1 MADDLVLANDR
12 DIRLVIAHWEDFYEP
27 VVLDGITWEI
37 ERRGTPSKLEFT
49 IVMDNILQFCE
60 GNSVRLYFKGT
71 GVFYGY
77 IFQKKRDKE
86 NHIKIVAYDQLRF
99 FKNKDTYV
107 LENNTASEL
116 IKMLAKDFKLK
127 YNVIEDTKYKI
138 SRVEENKTLFD
149 MVLTALDDTLREK
162 KEMYV
167 LYDDFG
173 RITLKNVASMKL
185 DTVMNNDVIEDFDY
199 NSSIDSDTYTK
210 IKLVRDNEE
219 TGKRDVYIAQDSTHM
234 RSWGILQMFDTVDK
248 NMSEAEIKQKCDILL
263 KLYNKKTKSLSLKNA
278 IGDIRVRAGCLV
290 PVFLSLG
297 DIELQNYMLVE
308 KVKHTFENNSHFMD
322 LTLVDGDEFAS
333 YSSSSYSSGNTNN
346 KDEKKNG
353 PAQSTTSKEDNDII
367 NKLNKVFKNKLSN
380 TGNIFVK
387 YSNAYKVNAAL
398 MAAISIHETENGNS
412 PLCKNKNNFFG
423 MKGMSFSSVDEGI
436 KRGISNLSR
445 NYIHIGIKTLES
457 IRDKYAPLDDSV
469 LNKYWVPGVSKFYKQ
484 ITGSTYSPN
493 NSGTGVGSNE
503 EAEKNLKDTTYKVQ
517 NNNNAN
523 TSTNNSSKADK
534 LISVAKSKLGC
545 KYARGAEGPNTF
557 DCSGFTQWC
566 YKQIG
571 IKIPRTVATQSKA
584 GSAVDLKDRSKWKA
598 GDLLCRVGGGSSNHV
613 MMYLGNG
620 QMIHSPQT
628 GDVVKIQSIDSYRS
642 GKGYT
647 HVRRFI

>member
-1 MADDLVLANDR
+1 MDDELVLANDR
-12 DIRLVIAHWEDFYEP
+12 DVRLVIAHWEDFYEP

-49 IVMDNILQFCE
+49 IVMDDILQFCE
-60 GNSVRLYFKGT
+60 GNSVRLYYKGI
-71 GVFYGY
+71 GIFYGY

-86 NHIKIVAYDQLRF
+86 NHIKIVAYDQLRY

-107 LENNTASEL
+107 YNNQTASEL
-116 IKMLAKDFKLK
+116 VKMLAKDFNLK

-138 SRVEENKTLFD
+138 SRIEENKTLFD
-149 MVLTALDDTLREK
+149 MILTALDDTLREK

-234 RSWGILQMFDTVDK
+234 RSWGILQMFETVDK
-248 NMSEAEIKQKCDILL
+248 NMNEAEIKQKCDILL

-278 IGDIRVRAGCLV
+278 LGDIRVRAGCLI
-290 PVFLSLG
+290 PVFLNLG

-346 KDEKKNG
+346 KNEKQNG
-353 PAQSTTSKEDNDII
+353 PAQSTTSKEDNDMI

-398 MAAISIHETENGNS
+398 MAAISIHETGNGS
-412 PLCKNKNNFFG
+412 SSLCKNKNNFFG

-436 KRGISNLSR
+436 KKGISNLSR
-445 NYIHIGIKTLES
+445 NYIHTGRKTLER
-457 IRDKYAPLDDSV
+457 IRDKYAPLYDSP
-469 LNKYWVPGVSKFYKQ
+469 LNKDWVPGVGKFYKQ
-484 ITGSTYSPN
+484 ITGSTYTSN
-493 NSGTGVGSNE
+493 NAGTGVGSNE
-503 EAEKNLKDTTYKVQ
+503 EAEKNLKDVTYQ
-517 NNNNAN
+517 IQGNNQSS
-523 TSTNNSSKADK
+523 STNNSSKTDK
-534 LISVAKSKLGC
+534 LINLAKNKLGC
-545 KYARGAEGPNTF
+545 KYVYGATGPNTF

-613 MMYLGNG
+613 MMYIGNG

-628 GDVVKIQSIDSYRS
+628 GDVVKIQSVDSYRK
-642 GKGYT
+642 GKAYT

>member
-1 MADDLVLANDR
+1 
-12 DIRLVIAHWEDFYEP
+12 
-27 VVLDGITWEI
+27 
-37 ERRGTPSKLEFT
+37 
-49 IVMDNILQFCE
+49 
-60 GNSVRLYFKGT
+60 
-71 GVFYGY
+71 
-77 IFQKKRDKE
+77 
-86 NHIKIVAYDQLRF
+86 
-99 FKNKDTYV
+99 
-107 LENNTASEL
+107 
-116 IKMLAKDFKLK
+116 
-127 YNVIEDTKYKI
+127 
-138 SRVEENKTLFD
+138 
-149 MVLTALDDTLREK
+149 
-162 KEMYV
+162 
-167 LYDDFG
+167 
-173 RITLKNVASMKL
+173 
-185 DTVMNNDVIEDFDY
+185 
-199 NSSIDSDTYTK
+199 
-210 IKLVRDNEE
+210 
-219 TGKRDVYIAQDSTHM
+219 
-234 RSWGILQMFDTVDK
+234 MFDTVDK

-278 IGDIRVRAGCLV
+278 LGDIRVRAGCLV
-290 PVFLSLG
+290 PVFLNLG

-353 PAQSTTSKEDNDII
+353 TAQSTTSKEDNDMI

-398 MAAISIHETENGNS
+398 MAAISIHETGNGS
-412 PLCKNKNNFFG
+412 SSLCKNKNNFFG
-423 MKGMSFSSVDEGI
+423 MKGMSFGSVDEGI

-445 NYIHIGIKTLES
+445 NYIHTGRKTLES
-457 IRDKYAPLDDSV
+457 IRDKYAPLYDSP
-469 LNKYWVPGVSKFYKQ
+469 LNKDWVPGVGKFYKQ
-484 ITGSTYSPN
+484 ITGSTYSSN
-493 NSGTGVGSNE
+493 NAGTGVGSNE
-503 EAEKNLKDTTYKVQ
+503 EAEKNLKDVTYQ
-517 NNNNAN
+517 IQGNNQSS
-523 TSTNNSSKADK
+523 STNNSSKTDK
-534 LISVAKSKLGC
+534 LINLAKSKLGC
-545 KYARGAEGPNTF
+545 KYVYGATGPNTF

-613 MMYLGNG
+613 MMYIGNG

-628 GDVVKIQSIDSYRS
+628 GDVVKIQSVDSYRK
-642 GKGYT
+642 GKAYT

>member
-1 MADDLVLANDR
+1 MADELVLANDR
-12 DIRLVIAHWEDFYEP
+12 YIRLVIAHWEDFYEP

-37 ERRGTPSKLEFT
+37 ERRGAPSKLEFT
-49 IVMDNILQFCE
+49 IVMDDILQFCE
-60 GNSVRLYFKGT
+60 GNSVRLYYKGI
-71 GVFYGY
+71 GIFYGY

-86 NHIKIVAYDQLRF
+86 NHIKIVAYDQLRY

-107 LENNTASEL
+107 YSNKTASEL
-116 IKMLAKDFKLK
+116 VKMLAKDFKLK

-162 KEMYV
+162 KEMFT

-290 PVFLSLG
+290 PVFLNLG

-353 PAQSTTSKEDNDII
+353 PAQSTTKTGKKVPALFTAYYPGNNAMEGGKIDCNGKPLDVKSRTVAGPMNREGVKKTWYTDDFLKKHPVFEYGDKVKIILPGTAYDNKVYTVKDNGGRIYVETNGTYHIDILLPNDSECKKFGRKNGYIIIGGDEEQTYQVEGNNQNSTTNNGSKS
-367 NKLNKVFKNKLSN
+367 NKL
-380 TGNIFVK
+380 I
-387 YSNAYKVNAAL
+387 
-398 MAAISIHETENGNS
+398 
-412 PLCKNKNNFFG
+412 
-423 MKGMSFSSVDEGI
+423 
-436 KRGISNLSR
+436 NL
-445 NYIHIGIKTLES
+445 
-457 IRDKYAPLDDSV
+457 
-469 LNKYWVPGVSKFYKQ
+469 
-484 ITGSTYSPN
+484 
-493 NSGTGVGSNE
+493 
-503 EAEKNLKDTTYKVQ
+503 
-517 NNNNAN
+517 
-523 TSTNNSSKADK
+523 
-534 LISVAKSKLGC
+534 AKSKLGC
-545 KYARGAEGPNTF
+545 KYVYGATGPNKF

-566 YKQIG
+566 YKNALG
-571 IKIPRTVATQSKA
+571 ITIPRVSASQGNA
-584 GSAVDLKDRSKWKA
+584 GKGVDKSNLQL
-598 GDLLCRVGGGSSNHV
+598 GDLVFFSSNGPKGKINHV
-613 MMYLGNG
+613 GMYIGNNEF
-620 QMIHSPQT
+620 IHSPHT
-628 GDVVKIQSIDSYRS
+628 GDVVKISSLNGSYYKKNYVRA
-642 GKGYT
+642 
-647 HVRRFI
+647 RRFI

>member
-1 MADDLVLANDR
+1 MSDDLVLANDR
-12 DIRLVIAHWEDFYEP
+12 DVRLVIAHWEDFYEP

-37 ERRGTPSKLEFT
+37 ERRGAPSKLEFT
-49 IVMDNILQFCE
+49 IVMDDILEFCE
-60 GNSVRLYFKGT
+60 GNSVRLYYKGV
-71 GVFYGY
+71 GIFYGY

-86 NHIKIVAYDQLRF
+86 NHIKIVAYDQLRY

-107 LENNTASEL
+107 YSNKTASEL
-116 IKMLAKDFKLK
+116 VKMLAKDFNLK

-138 SRVEENKTLFD
+138 SRIEENKTLFD
-149 MVLTALDDTLREK
+149 MILTALDDTLREK
-162 KEMYV
+162 KEMYT

-219 TGKRDVYIAQDSTHM
+219 TGKRDVYIAQDSTHI

-263 KLYNKKTKSLSLKNA
+263 KLYNKKTKSLSLKNVL
-278 IGDIRVRAGCLV
+278 GDIRVRAGCLI
-290 PVFLSLG
+290 PVFLDLG

-333 YSSSSYSSGNTNN
+333 YSSSSYSSGNSNN
-346 KDEKKNG
+346 KNEKQNG
-353 PAQSTTSKEDNDII
+353 PAQSTTKKNTGRKVPALFTAYYPGPGIEGGDKDCTGKKLVPKNQTCAAPMDVKKYYKSWYSEKFLKDHPFIKLNDKIKVILPGSSIDGKTYTVRDNGSAINISSSGVYDIDILMSTASECNRFGKRKGYIII
-367 NKLNKVFKNKLSN
+367 NGEEEQTYQVQGNNQNSN
-380 TGNIFVK
+380 T
-387 YSNAYKVNAAL
+387 
-398 MAAISIHETENGNS
+398 
-412 PLCKNKNNFFG
+412 
-423 MKGMSFSSVDEGI
+423 
-436 KRGISNLSR
+436 
-445 NYIHIGIKTLES
+445 
-457 IRDKYAPLDDSV
+457 
-469 LNKYWVPGVSKFYKQ
+469 
-484 ITGSTYSPN
+484 
-493 NSGTGVGSNE
+493 
-503 EAEKNLKDTTYKVQ
+503 
-517 NNNNAN
+517 NNN
-523 TSTNNSSKADK
+523 SKADK
-534 LISVAKSKLGC
+534 LINIAKSKLGC
-545 KYARGAEGPNTF
+545 KYVYGAEGPNTF

-571 IKIPRTVATQSKA
+571 IKIPRTASAQSKA
-584 GSAVDLKDRSKWKA
+584 GKAVDLKDRSKWKA
-598 GDLLCRVGGGSSNHV
+598 GDLLCRIGGGSSNHV
-613 MMYLGNG
+613 MMYIGNG

-628 GDVVKIQSIDSYRS
+628 GDVVKIQSVDSYRK
-642 GKGYT
+642 GKAYT

>member
-1 MADDLVLANDR
+1 MDDELVLANDR
-12 DIRLVIAHWEDFYEP
+12 NVRLVIAHWEDFYEP

-37 ERRGTPSKLEFT
+37 ERRGAPSKLEFT
-49 IVMDNILQFCE
+49 IVMDDILEFCE
-60 GNSVRLYFKGT
+60 GNSVRLYYKGV
-71 GVFYGY
+71 GIFYGY

-86 NHIKIVAYDQLRF
+86 NHIKIVAYDQLRY

-107 LENNTASEL
+107 YSNKTASEL
-116 IKMLAKDFKLK
+116 VKMLAKDFNLK

-149 MVLTALDDTLREK
+149 MILTALDDTLREK

-173 RITLKNVASMKL
+173 RLTLKNVASMKL
-185 DTVMNNDVIEDFDY
+185 DMVMNNDVIEDFDY

-263 KLYNKKTKSLSLKNA
+263 KLYNKKTKSLSLKNVL
-278 IGDIRVRAGCLV
+278 GDIRVRAGCLV
-290 PVFLSLG
+290 PVFLDLG
-297 DIELQNYMLVE
+297 DIDLQNYMLVE

-353 PAQSTTSKEDNDII
+353 PAQSTTSKEDNDMI

-380 TGNIFVK
+380 TGSIFVK

-398 MAAISIHETENGNS
+398 MAAISIHETGNGS
-412 PLCKNKNNFFG
+412 SSLCKNKNNFFG
-423 MKGMSFSSVDEGI
+423 MKGMSFGSVDEGI

-445 NYIHIGIKTLES
+445 NYIHTGRKTLES
-457 IRDKYAPLDDSV
+457 IRDKYAPLYDSP
-469 LNKYWVPGVSKFYKQ
+469 LNKDWVPGVGKFYKQ
-484 ITGSTYSPN
+484 ITGNAYSS
-493 NSGTGVGSNE
+493 NSAGTGVGSNE
-503 EAEKNLKDTTYKVQ
+503 EAEKNLKDTTYQVQ

-523 TSTNNSSKADK
+523 TSTNNSSKTDK
-534 LISVAKSKLGC
+534 LINLAKSKLGC
-545 KYARGAEGPNTF
+545 KYVYGATGPNTF

-571 IKIPRTVATQSKA
+571 IKIPRTASAQSKA
-584 GSAVDLKDRSKWKA
+584 GKAVDLKDRSKWKV

-613 MMYLGNG
+613 VMYIGNN
-620 QMIHSPQT
+620 QIIHSPQT
-628 GDVVKIQSIDSYRS
+628 GDVVKIQSVDSYRK
-642 GKGYT
+642 GKAYT